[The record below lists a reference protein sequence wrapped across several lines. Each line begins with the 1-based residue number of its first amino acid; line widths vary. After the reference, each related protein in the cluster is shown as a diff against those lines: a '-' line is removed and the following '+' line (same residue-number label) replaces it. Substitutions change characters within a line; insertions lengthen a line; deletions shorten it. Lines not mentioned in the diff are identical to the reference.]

1 VKTHYDLMVVGGG
14 PGGYVAAI
22 RASQLGFRTALVE
35 REALGGVCLNWGCIP
50 TKALLRGAE
59 IAHTLRTAG
68 DFGFT
73 VGPSSLDLEVLVGH
87 SRSVAAGLSKG
98 IAQLLRKHGVTHIQ
112 GHARLAGKCS
122 VSVRGDGGSQTTY
135 QANHIVLAT
144 GARPRQLPGIVVD
157 GERIWGAREAMT
169 PTQLPQR
176 LLVIGAGAIGVEF
189 ASLYA
194 DLGSEVTLVE
204 MADGILPGADD
215 EIATRAKAA
224 LSERGIRILTG
235 HSLVQIAPRGQDAL
249 TATLAPAGG
258 SNQLEVETDRAIL
271 AVGVTGNVEDLGL
284 EGMGAE
290 VRGGFLVTD
299 DWGYTG
305 VVGLYAIG
313 DVAGPPWLAHK
324 ASHQAVQC
332 VEHIAGVG
340 RHQALQTSRVPT
352 CIYSRPQIASVGLTE
367 AQARAEGRPIRV
379 GRAPLQANGK
389 ALAMGEGK
397 GLVKT
402 LFDEA
407 TGELLGAHLIGP
419 EVTELVQGFTVARQL
434 EATENDLLDT
444 VFPHPTLS
452 ESMHESV
459 LDALNRAIHH

>member
-1 VKTHYDLMVVGGG
+1 MKTHYDLMVVGGG

-35 REALGGVCLNWGCIP
+35 RESLGGVCLNWGCIP

-59 IAHTLRTAG
+59 IAHTLRTAD

-73 VGPSSLDLEVLVGH
+73 VGPSSLDLGVLVGH

-98 IAQLLRKHGVTHIQ
+98 VAQLLRKHSVTHIK
-112 GHARLAGKCS
+112 GHARLEGKCTLS
-122 VSVRGDGGSQTTY
+122 VEGESGSQTY
-135 QANHIVLAT
+135 QAPHIVLAT
-144 GARPRQLPGIVVD
+144 GARPRQLPGIAVD

-204 MADGILPGADD
+204 MAGGILPDADD
-215 EIATRAKAA
+215 EIAQRAQAA
-224 LSERGIRILTG
+224 LSERGIRIFTQ
-235 HSLVQIAPRGQDAL
+235 HSLVQLAPRGQDAL
-249 TATLAPAGG
+249 AATLA
-258 SNQLEVETDRAIL
+258 SVEDSSQLDIETDRAIL
-271 AVGVTGNVEDLGL
+271 AVGVTGNVDDLGL
-284 EGMGAE
+284 EAMGAE
-290 VRGGFLVTD
+290 MRGGFLVTD
-299 DWGYTG
+299 DWGHTG

-313 DVAGPPWLAHK
+313 DMAGPPWLAHK
-324 ASHQAVQC
+324 ASQQAVQC
-332 VEHIAGVG
+332 IEHIAGVG
-340 RHQALQTSRVPT
+340 RGQPLQMSRVPT

-367 AQARAEGRPIRV
+367 AQVLAAGRLYRV
-379 GRAPLQANGK
+379 GRAPLHANGK
-389 ALAMGEGK
+389 ALAMGEGN

-407 TGELLGAHLIGP
+407 TGELLGAHFIGP

-452 ESMHESV
+452 EAMHESV
-459 LDALNRAIHH
+459 LDAMHRAIHH